1 MTDVMAKKESK
12 DVFKRPPENSQ
23 LVEEAHADVSVT
35 VDLNDMPSD
44 LILVAK
50 FLQVAENG
58 LVAFPEL
65 QGKVKRSQI
74 QILQLTDK
82 SIVAM
87 SDFARASS
95 RVIDNLEST
104 YYHLTH
110 GNLKMAEKVYTSVS
124 EEADNMVKKAQSL
137 VDKYEQEV
145 EKLKDILSETYDAQ
159 GAEEKK
165 KRDAMS
171 DKRKLTSDIKKLKA
185 LKGEA
190 QKKFLELKSLFDEAK
205 RKEHKE
211 LKKSGNPF
219 KKLLNGISSKFIG
232 AEIFD
237 MGQHKDA
244 AKAFR
249 EAKFKYFEEME
260 KVRDAKSTLIASIA
274 EHTQHM
280 ANTDDVKK
288 LADEAIES
296 LKSVIG
302 ELHEIIAVFTKVAL
316 FWDEMKGHLED
327 LQKGNQ
333 LEHVITLEDEKERE
347 RVVKSEDFQSKAY
360 KNMAKW
366 MATYG
371 MTKSFRKLM
380 KPARDELANIV
391 RGNLNKEESKENI
404 KKISKELFAEEA
416 RRRKRIAMLKKDEL

>member
-1 MTDVMAKKESK
+1 MTDAMAKKESK
-12 DVFKRPPENSQ
+12 DIFKRPPENSQ

-35 VDLNDMPSD
+35 VDLNDIPSD

-95 RVIDNLEST
+95 RVIDKLETT
-104 YYHLTH
+104 YYHLTY
-110 GNLKMAEKVYTSVS
+110 GNFKMAEKVYTSVS

-137 VDKYEQEV
+137 VNKYEQEI
-145 EKLKDILSETYDAQ
+145 EKLKDILSETYEAQ

-171 DKRKLTSDIKKLKA
+171 NKWKLTSDIKKMEA

-190 QKKFLELKSLFDEAK
+190 QKKFLELKSLFNEAK

-219 KKLLNGISSKFIG
+219 KKLLNGISSKFID

-260 KVRDAKSTLIASIA
+260 KVRDVKSTLIASIA
-274 EHTQHM
+274 EHTQNM
-280 ANTDDVKK
+280 ANIDDVQK

-302 ELHEIIAVFTKVAL
+302 GLDEIIAVFTKVVM
-316 FWDEMKGHLED
+316 FWGEMKGHLED
-327 LQKGNQ
+327 LQKGNKGF
-333 LEHVITLEDEKERE
+333 ITFEDEEEMKGF
-347 RVVKSEDFQSKAY
+347 VKTEKFQNMAY

-371 MTKSFRKLM
+371 MTRSFRKLM

-391 RGNLNKEESKENI
+391 RANLNKEESKENI
-404 KKISKELFAEEA
+404 KKIVKELFAEEA
-416 RRRKRIAMLKKDEL
+416 RRRKRITMLNKDEL